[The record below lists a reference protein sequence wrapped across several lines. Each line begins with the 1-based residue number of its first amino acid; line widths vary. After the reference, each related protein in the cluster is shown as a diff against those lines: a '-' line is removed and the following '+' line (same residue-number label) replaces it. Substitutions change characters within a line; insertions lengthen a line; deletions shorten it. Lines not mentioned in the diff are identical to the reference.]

1 MYLKSI
7 KIQNFRVFDETGIS
21 IIFNK
26 GVNAIIGENNSG
38 KSSIIDA
45 IRIAFSTVPYKKDI
59 FFTKSDFHINEDGT
73 TAEWAQFDIFLEEV
87 PPYLIEI
94 WNPET
99 KTGGEFHVRFSSY
112 TAANGMEKVKSVSWG
127 NGTEGNPISTDTFE
141 AIEIAFLGALR
152 DSENEMK
159 PSRNSKL
166 AQLLRNIV
174 PEESDRD
181 ELVKLLQ
188 NVNDTILEK
197 EQLVKARDAV
207 NQNLSKIEQE
217 VLQQQIDIGL
227 VEPRFDS
234 IAGSLR
240 AWVRPKWVLISKA
253 DSQFKKAS
261 ELALANKDCHTIH
274 MSETGVHI
282 DLAMINCGVE
292 VDPELK
298 SRIIEISRHTFE
310 LYQNG
315 LGYNNLLYMSAVLG
329 DMSINKPGVF
339 QNLLL
344 IEEPEAHLHPQL
356 QELVQRFLMDTGKD
370 EENIQVIYTSHSP
383 TLVSKVGIENVNLL
397 YEVCHQKRSLSLA
410 STMLEDSDK
419 SYLEKYLDVT
429 KSQMFFAKGILF
441 VEGICEALIIPELAK
456 VMKRP
461 LDKYAVEIV
470 NLNSVAFK
478 PFVNLFTAQSAV
490 QCFEK
495 ISIITDDDRCTDKTD
510 VATYISKDIDYD
522 EITDDIVQRIKNGN
536 PSSRFTDIAEMCKGT
551 TIKPFGAIKTL
562 EYALGF
568 CKSNILA
575 LEQAIR
581 EEFPIVG
588 KTLSEKLSSLKT
600 DEEKAACIWLF
611 IRYRDSSK
619 GAIAQRLCNI
629 IRKQQENKENG
640 VAVENAFEVPKY
652 IENAIYAVT
661 EK

>member
-1 MYLKSI
+1 M
-7 KIQNFRVFDETGIS
+7 FDEIGINVV
-21 IIFNK
+21 FNK

-59 FFTKSDFHINEDGT
+59 FFNKSDFHINEDGT
-73 TAEWAQFDIFLEEV
+73 TAEWAQFNIFLEDV

-99 KTGGEFHVRFSSY
+99 KTGGEFHVRFSLY
-112 TAANGMEKVKSVSWG
+112 KAANGMEKVKSSSWG
-127 NGTEGNPISTDTFE
+127 NGTEGNPISSDTFE

-159 PSRNSKL
+159 PSRSSKL

-174 PEESDRD
+174 PEENERD

-188 NVNDTILEK
+188 NANSTILEK
-197 EQLVKARDAV
+197 EQLIKARDAV
-207 NQNLSKIEQE
+207 NQNLSRIEQE

-240 AWVRPKWVLISKA
+240 AWVKPKWVLISQN
-253 DSQFKKAS
+253 DPLFKKAS
-261 ELALANKDCHTIH
+261 GLALANKDCHSIH
-274 MSETGVHI
+274 TSEVGVHI
-282 DLAMINCGVE
+282 DLSMVNGEIE
-292 VDPELK
+292 IDQELK
-298 SRIIEISRHTFE
+298 NRILEISSHTFE
-310 LYQNG
+310 LNQNG
-315 LGYNNLLYMSAVLG
+315 LGYNNLLFMSAVLG
-329 DMSINKPGVF
+329 DMSIKKPGVF

-370 EENIQVIYTSHSP
+370 GENIQVIYTSHSP

-397 YEVCHQKRSLSLA
+397 YDVNHQKRSLPLA

-419 SYLEKYLDVT
+419 AYLEKYLDVT

-456 VMKRP
+456 IMKRP

-478 PFVNLFTAQSAV
+478 PFVNLFTAQSAIR
-490 QCFEK
+490 CFEK
-495 ISIITDDDRCTDKTD
+495 IAIVTDDDRCTDKAD
-510 VATYISKDIDYD
+510 ADTYISKDIDYY
-522 EITDDIVQRIKNGN
+522 DINQETLGKLEKGK
-536 PSSRFTDIAEMCKGT
+536 PSSRYKDIVDLCKNT
-551 TIKPFGAIKTL
+551 TIKSFGAYKTL

-568 CKSNILA
+568 CESNISV
-575 LEQAIR
+575 LEHAIK
-581 EEFPIVG
+581 EEYPSAG
-588 KTLSEKLSSLKT
+588 KSLSEKLSSLSSI
-600 DEEKAACIWLF
+600 EEKAACIWLF

-629 IRKQQENKENG
+629 IRKQQENIAKG
-640 VAVENAFEVPKY
+640 ITVEDTFEVPEY
-652 IENAIYAVT
+652 IKNAIYAVT

>member
-1 MYLKSI
+1 MYLKELHI
-7 KIQNFRVFDETGIS
+7 RNFRVFDETGIKVS
-21 IIFNK
+21 LNK
-26 GVNAIIGENNSG
+26 GINAIIGENNVG
-38 KSSIIDA
+38 KSSVIDA

-59 FFTKSDFHINEDGT
+59 FLNKSDFHISNDGT
-73 TAEWAQFDIFLEEV
+73 VAKWAQFDVFLEEV
-87 PPYLIEI
+87 PPYLLEV

-99 KTGGEFHVRFSSY
+99 KTGGEFHVRFSLY
-112 TAANGMEKVKSVSWG
+112 TAANGMEKVKSISWG
-127 NGTEGNPISTDTFE
+127 NGSEGNPISSDTFE

-174 PEESDRD
+174 PEESERD

-188 NVNDTILEK
+188 SANSDILEK
-197 EQLVKARDAV
+197 EQLIKARDAV
-207 NQNLSKIEQE
+207 NKNLSRIEQE

-240 AWVRPKWVLISKA
+240 AWVKPKWVLISKN
-253 DSQFKKAS
+253 DSMYKKAN
-261 ELALANKDCHTIH
+261 ELALANKDCHFIH
-274 MSETGVHI
+274 TAENGVHI
-282 DLAMINCGVE
+282 DLAILNSE
-292 VDPELK
+292 IKIDQKLNN
-298 SRIIEISRHTFE
+298 RILEISRHTFE

-329 DMSINKPGVF
+329 DMSIKKPGVF

-356 QELVQRFLMDTGKD
+356 QELVQCFLMDTGKD
-370 EENIQVIYTSHSP
+370 AENIQIIYTSHSP

-397 YEVCHQKRSLSLA
+397 YEVNHQKRSFPLA

-419 SYLEKYLDVT
+419 AYLEKYLDVT
-429 KSQMFFAKGILF
+429 KSQMFFAKGVLF
-441 VEGICEALIIPELAK
+441 VEGICEALIVPELAK
-456 VMKRP
+456 IIRRP

-478 PFVNLFTAQSAV
+478 PFVNLFTAQSAI

-495 ISIITDDDRCTDKTD
+495 IAIITDDDRCTDKSD
-510 VATYISKDIDYD
+510 KDKYISKDIDFD
-522 EITDDIVQRIKNGN
+522 EISDDIIRRIKEGK
-536 PSSRFTDIAEMCKGT
+536 PSSRYTDILSLCKDT
-551 TIKPFGAIKTL
+551 TIKPFGAMKTL

-568 CKSNILA
+568 CESNILV
-575 LEQAIR
+575 LEQAIK

-588 KTLSEKLSSLKT
+588 KALSKKLSSLKSL
-600 DEEKAACIWLF
+600 EEKAVCIWLF

-629 IRKQQENKENG
+629 ISKQQENIEKG
-640 VAVENAFEVPKY
+640 VAVENVFEVPEY
-652 IENAIYAVT
+652 IKNAIFAVT

>member
-1 MYLKSI
+1 MYLKRI
-7 KIQNFRVFDETGIS
+7 HIRNFRVFDEVGVEIS
-21 IIFNK
+21 FNK

-59 FFTKSDFHINEDGT
+59 FFNRSDFHIGEDGS
-73 TAEWAQFDIFLEEV
+73 TAEWAQFDVFLEEV

-99 KTGGEFHVRFSSY
+99 KTGGEFHIRFSLY
-112 TAANGMEKVKSVSWG
+112 KATNGMEKVKSSSWG
-127 NGTEGNPISTDTFE
+127 IGTEGNPISSDTFE

-174 PEESDRD
+174 PEESERD

-188 NVNDTILEK
+188 SANSSLLEK
-197 EQLVKARDAV
+197 EQLIKARDAV
-207 NQNLSKIEQE
+207 NQNLSRIEQE

-240 AWVRPKWVLISKA
+240 AWVKPKWVLIATK
-253 DSQFKKAS
+253 DPLFEKAS
-261 ELALANKDCHTIH
+261 DLAVTNMGCHSIH
-274 MSETGVHI
+274 TSVSGVHI
-282 DLAMINCGVE
+282 DLAMLNSEI
-292 VDPELK
+292 DQELK
-298 SRIIEISRHTFE
+298 ERILEISSHTFE

-315 LGYNNLLYMSAVLG
+315 LGYNNLLFMSAVLG
-329 DMSINKPGVF
+329 DMSIQKPGIF
-339 QNLLL
+339 QNLLI

-356 QELVQRFLMDTGKD
+356 QELVQRFLVNTGK
-370 EENIQVIYTSHSP
+370 EGENIQIIYTSHSP

-397 YEVCHQKRSLSLA
+397 YEVCHQKRSLPLA
-410 STMLEDSDK
+410 STMLEDADK

-456 VMKRP
+456 IIERP

-478 PFVNLFTAQSAV
+478 PFVNLFTAQSAT

-522 EITDDIVQRIKNGN
+522 EISDDIIQRIKSGK
-536 PSSRFTDIAEMCKGT
+536 PSSRFADIANLCRDT
-551 TIKPFGAIKTL
+551 TIKPFGATKTL

-568 CKSNILA
+568 CENNVLA
-575 LEQAIR
+575 LEQAIK

-588 KTLSEKLSSLKT
+588 KTLGEKLSSLKT
-600 DEEKAACIWLF
+600 NEEKAACIWLF

-629 IRKQQENKENG
+629 IRKQQENIENG
-640 VAVENAFEVPKY
+640 VAVENAFEVPEY
-652 IENAIYAVT
+652 IKNAIYAVT

>member
-1 MYLKSI
+1 MFLKRI
-7 KIQNFRVFDETGIS
+7 HIRNFRVFDEVGVEIS
-21 IIFNK
+21 FNK

-59 FFTKSDFHINEDGT
+59 FFNRSDFHIGEDGS

-99 KTGGEFHVRFSSY
+99 KTGGEFHIRFSLY
-112 TAANGMEKVKSVSWG
+112 KAANGMEKVKSSSWG
-127 NGTEGNPISTDTFE
+127 IGTEGNPISSDTFE

-174 PEESDRD
+174 PEESERD

-188 NVNDTILEK
+188 SANSSLLEK
-197 EQLVKARDAV
+197 EQLIKARDAV
-207 NQNLSKIEQE
+207 NQNLSRIEQE

-240 AWVRPKWVLISKA
+240 AWVKPKWVLIATK
-253 DSQFKKAS
+253 DPLFEKAS
-261 ELALANKDCHTIH
+261 DLAITNMDCHSIH
-274 MSETGVHI
+274 TSVAGVHI
-282 DLAMINCGVE
+282 DLAMLNGEIE
-292 VDPELK
+292 IDQELK
-298 SRIIEISRHTFE
+298 DRILEISSHTFE

-315 LGYNNLLYMSAVLG
+315 LGYNNLLFMSAVLG
-329 DMSINKPGVF
+329 DMSIQKPGIF
-339 QNLLL
+339 QNLLM

-356 QELVQRFLMDTGKD
+356 QELVQRFLVNTGK
-370 EENIQVIYTSHSP
+370 EGENIQIIYTSHSP
-383 TLVSKVGIENVNLL
+383 TLVSKIGIENVNLL
-397 YEVCHQKRSLSLA
+397 YEVCHQKRSLPLA
-410 STMLEDSDK
+410 STKLEDADK

-456 VMKRP
+456 LIERP

-478 PFVNLFTAQSAV
+478 PFVNLFTAQSAT

-522 EITDDIVQRIKNGN
+522 EISDDIIQRIKSGK
-536 PSSRFTDIAEMCKGT
+536 PSSRFADIANLCRDT
-551 TIKPFGAIKTL
+551 TIKPFGATKTL

-568 CKSNILA
+568 CENNVLA
-575 LEQAIR
+575 LEQAIK

-588 KTLSEKLSSLKT
+588 KTLGEKLSSLKT
-600 DEEKAACIWLF
+600 NEEKAACIWLF

-629 IRKQQENKENG
+629 IRKQQENIENG
-640 VAVENAFEVPKY
+640 VAVEKAFEVPEY
-652 IENAIYAVT
+652 IKNAIYAVT

>member
-1 MYLKSI
+1 MYLKRI
-7 KIQNFRVFDETGIS
+7 HIRNFRVFDEVGVEIS
-21 IIFNK
+21 FNK

-59 FFTKSDFHINEDGT
+59 FFNRSDFHIGEDGS
-73 TAEWAQFDIFLEEV
+73 TAEWAQFDVFLEEV

-99 KTGGEFHVRFSSY
+99 KTGGEFHIRFSLY
-112 TAANGMEKVKSVSWG
+112 KATNGMEKVKSSSWG
-127 NGTEGNPISTDTFE
+127 IGTEGNPISSDTFE

-174 PEESDRD
+174 PEESERD

-188 NVNDTILEK
+188 SANSSLLEK
-197 EQLVKARDAV
+197 EQLIKARDAV
-207 NQNLSKIEQE
+207 NQNLSRIEQE

-240 AWVRPKWVLISKA
+240 AWVKPKWVLIATK
-253 DSQFKKAS
+253 DPLFEKAS
-261 ELALANKDCHTIH
+261 DLAVTNMGCHSIH
-274 MSETGVHI
+274 TSVSGVHI
-282 DLAMINCGVE
+282 DLAMLNGEI
-292 VDPELK
+292 DQELK
-298 SRIIEISRHTFE
+298 ERILEISSHTFE

-315 LGYNNLLYMSAVLG
+315 LGYNNLLFMSAVLG
-329 DMSINKPGVF
+329 DMSIQKPGIF
-339 QNLLL
+339 QNLLI

-356 QELVQRFLMDTGKD
+356 QELVQRFLVNTGK
-370 EENIQVIYTSHSP
+370 EGENIQIIYTSHSP

-397 YEVCHQKRSLSLA
+397 YEVCHQKRSLPLA
-410 STMLEDSDK
+410 STMLEDADK

-456 VMKRP
+456 IIERP

-478 PFVNLFTAQSAV
+478 PFVNLFTAQSAT

-522 EITDDIVQRIKNGN
+522 EISDDIIQRIKSGK
-536 PSSRFTDIAEMCKGT
+536 PSSRFADIANLCRDT
-551 TIKPFGAIKTL
+551 TIKPFGATKTL

-568 CKSNILA
+568 CENNVLA
-575 LEQAIR
+575 LEQAIK

-588 KTLSEKLSSLKT
+588 KTLGEKLSSLKT
-600 DEEKAACIWLF
+600 NEEKAACIWLF

-629 IRKQQENKENG
+629 IRKQQENIENG
-640 VAVENAFEVPKY
+640 VAVENAFEVPEY
-652 IENAIYAVT
+652 IKNAIYAVT

>member
-1 MYLKSI
+1 MYLKRI
-7 KIQNFRVFDETGIS
+7 HIRNFRVFDEVGVEIS
-21 IIFNK
+21 FNK

-59 FFTKSDFHINEDGT
+59 FFNRSDFHIGEDGS
-73 TAEWAQFDIFLEEV
+73 TAEWAQFDVFLEEV

-99 KTGGEFHVRFSSY
+99 KTGGEFHIRFSLY
-112 TAANGMEKVKSVSWG
+112 KATNGMEKVKSSSWG
-127 NGTEGNPISTDTFE
+127 IGTEGNPISSDTFE

-174 PEESDRD
+174 PEESERD

-188 NVNDTILEK
+188 SANSSLLEK
-197 EQLVKARDAV
+197 EQLIKARDAV
-207 NQNLSKIEQE
+207 NQNLSRIEQE

-240 AWVRPKWVLISKA
+240 AWVKPKWVLIATK
-253 DSQFKKAS
+253 DPLFEKAS
-261 ELALANKDCHTIH
+261 DLAVTNMGCHSIH
-274 MSETGVHI
+274 TSVSAVHI
-282 DLAMINCGVE
+282 DLAMLNGEI
-292 VDPELK
+292 DQELK
-298 SRIIEISRHTFE
+298 ERILEISSHTFE

-315 LGYNNLLYMSAVLG
+315 LGYNNLLFMSAVLG
-329 DMSINKPGVF
+329 DMSIQKPGIF
-339 QNLLL
+339 QNLLI

-356 QELVQRFLMDTGKD
+356 QELVQRFLVNTGK
-370 EENIQVIYTSHSP
+370 EGENIQIIYTSHSP

-397 YEVCHQKRSLSLA
+397 YEVCHQKRSLPLA
-410 STMLEDSDK
+410 STMLEDADK

-456 VMKRP
+456 IIERP

-478 PFVNLFTAQSAV
+478 PFVNLFTAQSAT

-522 EITDDIVQRIKNGN
+522 EISDDIIQRIKSGK
-536 PSSRFTDIAEMCKGT
+536 PSSRFADIANLCRDT
-551 TIKPFGAIKTL
+551 TIKPFGATKTL

-568 CKSNILA
+568 CENNVLA
-575 LEQAIR
+575 LEQAIK

-588 KTLSEKLSSLKT
+588 KTLGEKLSSLKT
-600 DEEKAACIWLF
+600 NEEKAACIWLF

-629 IRKQQENKENG
+629 IRKQQENIENG
-640 VAVENAFEVPKY
+640 VAVENAFEVPEY
-652 IENAIYAVT
+652 IKNAIYAVT

>member
-7 KIQNFRVFDETGIS
+7 EIKNFRVFDEIGINVV
-21 IIFNK
+21 FNK

-59 FFTKSDFHINEDGT
+59 FFNKSDFHINEDGT
-73 TAEWAQFDIFLEEV
+73 TAEWAQFNIFLEDV

-99 KTGGEFHVRFSSY
+99 ETGGEFHVRFSLY
-112 TAANGMEKVKSVSWG
+112 KAANGMEKVKSVSWG
-127 NGTEGNPISTDTFE
+127 NGTEGNSISSDTFE

-174 PEESDRD
+174 PKESDRD

-188 NVNDTILEK
+188 SANDTILGK

-240 AWVRPKWVLISKA
+240 AWVKPKWVLISKA
-253 DSQFKKAS
+253 DSLYGKAS
-261 ELALANKDCHTIH
+261 ELALENKDCHSIH
-274 MSETGVHI
+274 ISETGVHI
-282 DLAMINCGVE
+282 DLAIIESGIE
-292 VDPELK
+292 VDPGLK
-298 SRIIEISRHTFE
+298 ARIIEISRHTFE

-356 QELVQRFLMDTGKD
+356 QELVQRFLMDTGKNG
-370 EENIQVIYTSHSP
+370 ENIQVIYTSHSP

-397 YEVCHQKRSLSLA
+397 YEVCHQKRSLPLA
-410 STMLEDSDK
+410 STKLDDLDK
-419 SYLEKYLDVT
+419 AYLEKYLDVT

-441 VEGICEALIIPELAK
+441 VEGICEALLIPEMAK
-456 VMKRP
+456 IINRP

-478 PFVNLFTAQSAV
+478 PFVNLFTAKSAA

-495 ISIITDDDRCTDKTD
+495 ISIISDDDRCTDKTD
-510 VATYISKDIDYD
+510 TDTYISKDKDYD
-522 EITDDIVQRIKNGN
+522 EISDDIIQRIKSGK
-536 PSSRFTDIAEMCKGT
+536 PSSRFEDIVELCKDT
-551 TIKPFGAIKTL
+551 TIKPFGATKTL

-575 LEQAIR
+575 LEQAIK
-581 EEFPIVG
+581 EEFPTVG
-588 KTLSEKLSSLKT
+588 KSLGEKLSSLKT

-611 IRYRDSSK
+611 IRYRDSRK
-619 GAIAQRLCNI
+619 GAIAQRLCKI
-629 IRKQQENKENG
+629 IREQQESIENG
-640 VAVENAFEVPKY
+640 VAVENIFEVPEY
-652 IENAIYAVT
+652 IKNAIFAVT

>member
-1 MYLKSI
+1 MYLKR
-7 KIQNFRVFDETGIS
+7 IQIRNFRVFDEAGVEIV
-21 IIFNK
+21 FNK

-45 IRIAFSTVPYKKDI
+45 IRIAFSTVPYKKDV
-59 FFTKSDFHINEDGT
+59 FFNRSDFHIGEDGS

-99 KTGGEFHVRFSSY
+99 KISGEFHIRFSLY
-112 TAANGMEKVKSVSWG
+112 KAANGMEKVKSSSWG
-127 NGTEGNPISTDTFE
+127 IGTEGNPISSDTFE

-174 PEESDRD
+174 PEESERD

-188 NVNDTILEK
+188 SANSSLLEK
-197 EQLVKARDAV
+197 EQLIKARDAV
-207 NQNLSKIEQE
+207 NQNLSRIEQE

-240 AWVRPKWVLISKA
+240 AWVKPKWVLISTK
-253 DSQFKKAS
+253 DPLFEKAS
-261 ELALANKDCHTIH
+261 NLAVANMDCHSIH
-274 MSETGVHI
+274 TSVSGVHI
-282 DLAMINCGVE
+282 DLAMLNGE
-292 VDPELK
+292 
-298 SRIIEISRHTFE
+298 IEIDHELLKRILQISSHTFE

-315 LGYNNLLYMSAVLG
+315 LGYNNLLFMSAVLG
-329 DMSINKPGVF
+329 DMSIQKPGVF

-356 QELVQRFLMDTGKD
+356 QELVQRFLVNTGKD
-370 EENIQVIYTSHSP
+370 GENIQVIYTSHSP

-397 YEVCHQKRSLSLA
+397 YEVNHQKRSLPLA
-410 STMLEDSDK
+410 STMLKDPDK
-419 SYLEKYLDVT
+419 VYLEKYLDVT

-456 VMKRP
+456 IIKRP

-478 PFVNLFTAQSAV
+478 PFVNLFTAQSAT

-510 VATYISKDIDYD
+510 ADMYIDKNIDYD
-522 EITDDIVQRIKNGN
+522 DISDDIVHRIKKGK
-536 PSSRFTDIAEMCKGT
+536 PSSRFVDIADLCKNT
-551 TIKPFGAIKTL
+551 TIKPFGATKTL
-562 EYALGF
+562 EFALAF
-568 CKSNILA
+568 CDNNVLA
-575 LEQAIR
+575 LEQAIK

-588 KTLSEKLSSLKT
+588 KTLGEKLSSLKT
-600 DEEKAACIWLF
+600 NEEKAACIWLF

-619 GAIAQRLCNI
+619 GAIAQSLCNI
-629 IRKQQENKENG
+629 IQRQQENIENG
-640 VAVENAFEVPKY
+640 VAVENAFEVPEY
-652 IENAIYAVT
+652 IKNAIYAVT

>member
-1 MYLKSI
+1 MYLKRI
-7 KIQNFRVFDETGIS
+7 HIRNFRVFDEVGVEIS
-21 IIFNK
+21 FNK

-59 FFTKSDFHINEDGT
+59 FFNRSDFHIGEDGS
-73 TAEWAQFDIFLEEV
+73 TAEWAQFDVFLEEV

-99 KTGGEFHVRFSSY
+99 KTGGEFHIRFSLY
-112 TAANGMEKVKSVSWG
+112 KATNGMEKVKSSSWG
-127 NGTEGNPISTDTFE
+127 IGTEGNPISSDTFE

-174 PEESDRD
+174 PEESERD

-188 NVNDTILEK
+188 SANSSLLEK
-197 EQLVKARDAV
+197 EQLIKARDAV
-207 NQNLSKIEQE
+207 NQNLSRIEQE

-240 AWVRPKWVLISKA
+240 AWVKPKWVLIATK
-253 DSQFKKAS
+253 DPLFEKAS
-261 ELALANKDCHTIH
+261 DLAVTNMGCHSIH
-274 MSETGVHI
+274 TSVSDVHI
-282 DLAMINCGVE
+282 DLAMLNGEI
-292 VDPELK
+292 DQELK
-298 SRIIEISRHTFE
+298 ERILEISSHTFE

-315 LGYNNLLYMSAVLG
+315 LGYNNLLFMSAVLG
-329 DMSINKPGVF
+329 DMSIQKPGIF
-339 QNLLL
+339 QNLLI

-356 QELVQRFLMDTGKD
+356 QELVQRFLVNTGK
-370 EENIQVIYTSHSP
+370 EGENIQIIYTSHSP

-397 YEVCHQKRSLSLA
+397 YEVCHQKRSLPLA
-410 STMLEDSDK
+410 STMLEDADK

-456 VMKRP
+456 IIERP

-478 PFVNLFTAQSAV
+478 PFVNLFTAQSAT

-522 EITDDIVQRIKNGN
+522 EISDDIIQRIKSGK
-536 PSSRFTDIAEMCKGT
+536 PSSRFADIANLCRDT
-551 TIKPFGAIKTL
+551 TIKPFGATKTL

-568 CKSNILA
+568 CENNVLA
-575 LEQAIR
+575 LEQAIK

-588 KTLSEKLSSLKT
+588 KTLGEKLSSLKT
-600 DEEKAACIWLF
+600 NEEKAACIWLF

-629 IRKQQENKENG
+629 IRKQQENIENG
-640 VAVENAFEVPKY
+640 VAVENAFEVPEY
-652 IENAIYAVT
+652 IKNAIYAVT

>member
-7 KIQNFRVFDETGIS
+7 EIKNFRVFDEIGINVV
-21 IIFNK
+21 FNK

-59 FFTKSDFHINEDGT
+59 FFNKSDFHINEDGT
-73 TAEWAQFDIFLEEV
+73 TAEWAQFNIFLEDV

-99 KTGGEFHVRFSSY
+99 ETGGEFHVRFSLY
-112 TAANGMEKVKSVSWG
+112 KAANGMEKVKSVSWG
-127 NGTEGNPISTDTFE
+127 NGTEGNSISSDTFE

-174 PEESDRD
+174 PKESDRD

-188 NVNDTILEK
+188 SANDTILGK

-240 AWVRPKWVLISKA
+240 AWVKPKWVLISKA
-253 DSQFKKAS
+253 DSLYGKAS
-261 ELALANKDCHTIH
+261 ELALENKDCHSIH
-274 MSETGVHI
+274 ISETGVHI
-282 DLAMINCGVE
+282 DLAIIESRIE
-292 VDPELK
+292 VDPGLK
-298 SRIIEISRHTFE
+298 ARIIEISRHTFE

-356 QELVQRFLMDTGKD
+356 QELVQRFLMDTGKNG
-370 EENIQVIYTSHSP
+370 ENIQVIYTSHSP

-397 YEVCHQKRSLSLA
+397 YEVCHQKRSLPLA
-410 STMLEDSDK
+410 STKLDDLDK
-419 SYLEKYLDVT
+419 AYLEKYLDVT

-441 VEGICEALIIPELAK
+441 VEGICEALLIPEMAK
-456 VMKRP
+456 IIKRP

-478 PFVNLFTAQSAV
+478 PFVNLFTAKSAA

-495 ISIITDDDRCTDKTD
+495 ISIISDDDRCTDKTD
-510 VATYISKDIDYD
+510 TDTYISKDKDYD
-522 EITDDIVQRIKNGN
+522 EISDDIIQRIKSGK
-536 PSSRFTDIAEMCKGT
+536 PSSRFEDIVELCKDT
-551 TIKPFGAIKTL
+551 TIKPFGATKTL

-568 CKSNILA
+568 CNSNILA
-575 LEQAIR
+575 LEQAIK
-581 EEFPIVG
+581 EEFPTVG
-588 KTLSEKLSSLKT
+588 KSLGEKLSSLKT

-619 GAIAQRLCNI
+619 GAIAQRLCKI
-629 IRKQQENKENG
+629 IREQQDSIENG
-640 VAVENAFEVPKY
+640 VAVENIFKVPEY
-652 IENAIYAVT
+652 IKNAIFAVT

>member
-1 MYLKSI
+1 MYLKELHI
-7 KIQNFRVFDETGIS
+7 RNFRVFDEMGIKVNL
-21 IIFNK
+21 NK
-26 GVNAIIGENNSG
+26 GVNAIIGENNVG
-38 KSSIIDA
+38 KSSVIDA

-59 FFTKSDFHINEDGT
+59 FFNKSDFHISNDGT
-73 TAEWAQFDIFLEEV
+73 VAKWAQFDVYLEEV
-87 PPYLIEI
+87 PPYLLEI

-99 KTGGEFHVRFSSY
+99 NTGGEFHIKFSLY
-112 TAANGMEKVKSVSWG
+112 TAANGMEKVKSFSWG
-127 NGTEGNPISTDTFE
+127 NGTEGNPVSSETFE

-174 PEESDRD
+174 PEKSERED
-181 ELVKLLQ
+181 LVNLLMSA
-188 NVNDTILEK
+188 NASILEK
-197 EQLVKARDAV
+197 DQLIKARDAV
-207 NQNLSKIEQE
+207 NQNLSRIEQE

-240 AWVRPKWVLISKA
+240 AWVKPKWILISKRDPMYVNA
-253 DSQFKKAS
+253 NNI
-261 ELALANKDCHTIH
+261 EMLNKDCHFIH
-274 MSETGVHI
+274 TGENGIHI
-282 DLAMINCGVE
+282 DLAILNSQIVM
-292 VDPELK
+292 DDELK
-298 SRIIEISRHTFE
+298 NRILEISSHTFE

-329 DMSINKPGVF
+329 DMSIQKPGVF
-339 QNLLL
+339 HNLLL

-356 QELVQRFLMDTGKD
+356 QELVQRFLIDTDKD
-370 EENIQVIYTSHSP
+370 SEQIQIIYTSHSP
-383 TLVSKVGIENVNLL
+383 TLVSKVGIENINLL
-397 YEVCHQKRSLSLA
+397 YEVNHQKRSFPLA
-410 STMLEDSDK
+410 SAKLDDADK
-419 SYLEKYLDVT
+419 AYLEKYLDVT

-456 VMKRP
+456 IMKRP

-478 PFVNLFTAQSAV
+478 PFVNLFTAQSAI

-495 ISIITDDDRCTDKTD
+495 IAIITDDDRCTDKSD
-510 VATYISKDIDYD
+510 KDKYISKDIDFD
-522 EITDDIVQRIKNGN
+522 EISDDILRRIKEGK
-536 PSSRFTDIAEMCKGT
+536 PSSRYLEIENLCNET
-551 TIKPFGAIKTL
+551 TINLFGAKKTL

-568 CKSNILA
+568 CESNIIL
-575 LEQAIR
+575 LEQAIK
-581 EEFPIVG
+581 EEFPVVG
-588 KTLSEKLSSLKT
+588 KVLSEKLSSLKSI
-600 DEEKAACIWLF
+600 EEKSACIWLF

-629 IRKQQENKENG
+629 ISKQQEELEKG
-640 VAVENAFEVPKY
+640 ATVDSIFEVPEY
-652 IENAIYAVT
+652 IKNAILSVT